1 MSKWAEKYLLELF
14 NSVVGDETAVLHYA
28 PNIDLLDKGLF
39 LNFYPTDEQKK
50 LLAEFHQP
58 LNVRTLFTREEVAN
72 SEPIDLLT
80 KQVLHYIEVYGLN
93 SPGLFNLTTTEGK
106 KFELR
111 YVTLITK
118 EQLAEKVRNL
128 IYANAPLKDSDKV
141 REIIERYHIAFDINK
156 VRNNELKCQFYTP
169 NLTFGSGDDAVRY
182 LVYKATGSALMVKD
196 KKTVAL
202 LSNYS
207 ANRTSVANFLDKH
220 KVQLA
225 QVFNRHKRLIL
236 ACKNANT
243 KTVINQIARLS
254 KKEHIPVF
262 NALNKTFIAKAFAA
276 KTDDQI
282 IRMLESPGITLRDK
296 FKYLNLLEWKSKQSA
311 HDTFVIRNGKIHNTS
326 NRKVHDIA
334 HLARVMRAVLNS
346 IKNDLAHLNGATIIL
361 DSNVDYG
368 LPISRKQAVGEIPFG
383 TRISVAG
390 LTNEA
395 ELSYGIHWRNEWGAR
410 DLDLSLI
417 SMDGS
422 RYGWGQYSGYDSSNG
437 VNFSGDVTDAT
448 DGAMEFFTTAK
459 NDTFGLFVN
468 IFRGEVGA
476 ECELVIGTTDKDQWI
491 DQVLFRQKVKLDSRG
506 GMLGFVQNKDFIVWQ
521 GRLNDSHA
529 NFGERNPVLEKAT
542 MRHWT
547 VKRLFDTLGIEYYCA
562 KGVACPTDYNLTA
575 ASFTYEK
582 LEELFFEKD

>member
-1 MSKWAEKYLLELF
+1 MSKWAEKYVLELF
-14 NSVVGDETAVLHYA
+14 NSVVGDSTAVLHYA
-28 PNIDLLDKGLF
+28 PNIDLLSQGLV
-39 LNFYPTDEQKK
+39 LNFYPTDEQGK
-50 LLAEFHQP
+50 LLAQYHQP
-58 LNVRTLFTREEVAN
+58 LNVHTLFTREEVAN

-80 KQVLHYIEVYGLN
+80 KQVLHYFEVYGLN

-106 KFELR
+106 KIELR

-141 REIIERYHIAFDINK
+141 REVIEHYHIVFDFNK

-196 KKTVAL
+196 KKTVSL
-202 LSNYS
+202 LNRYAITDS
-207 ANRTSVANFLDKH
+207 AVANFLDKH

-243 KTVINQIARLS
+243 KTVINQITRLS

-262 NALNKTFIAKAFAA
+262 DALNKTFIAKALAA
-276 KTDDQI
+276 KTDVQI
-282 IRMLESPGITLRDK
+282 MRMLESDGITLRDK

-326 NRKVHDIA
+326 NRKVHELA
-334 HLARVMRAVLNS
+334 HLARVMRAVLSS
-346 IKNDLAHLNGATIIL
+346 IKNDLAHLKGATIIL

-422 RYGWGQYSGYDSSNG
+422 RYGWGQYSGYNSRSG
-437 VNFSGDVTDAT
+437 INFSGDVTDAK

-468 IFRGEVGA
+468 IFSGEVGA
-476 ECELVIGTTDKDQWI
+476 ECELVIGDTYKKQWI

-506 GMLGFVQNKDFIVWQ
+506 SMLGFVQNKDFVVWQ
-521 GRLNDSHA
+521 GRLNDSRA

-562 KGVACPTDYNLTA
+562 KGVAGPTDYNLTA

-582 LEELFFEKD
+582 LEELFFEKE